1 MNEKNTKYLFEKYP
15 KLYAQKDLP
24 SSKSLMCYGFPGDGW
39 FELIDALSFDIQNL
53 CDQKGFQ
60 VEAIQVKSK
69 WGGLRFYITST
80 DSCDVDNSDYE
91 ILRKLISAAESKSF
105 NVCQLCSNA
114 IKESGRRSLRNN
126 FCSGCKLNI

>member
-24 SSKSLMCYGFPGDGW
+24 KTESLMCYGFPGDGW
-39 FELIDALSFDIQNL
+39 FELIDELSFDIQNL

-60 VEAIQVKSK
+60 VEAVQVKSK

-80 DSCDVDNSDYE
+80 DECDVDNSDYE

-105 NVCQLCSNA
+105 NVCQRCSNE
-114 IKESGRRSLRNN
+114 IKESDRRSLRNN